1 MILQKSLNISKPM
14 PKYTYDP
21 EVKILSIRFKD
32 GKSVDSDMKDNVVL
46 DYDQKGHLVNIDI
59 MGVNIED
66 IVKSASGKLQKAPA
80 KRRLM
85 KTR

>member
-1 MILQKSLNISKPM
+1 M

-21 EVKILSIRFKD
+21 EVKILSIRFKE

-66 IVKSASGKLQKAPA
+66 LIKSAKNKSFKATP
-80 KRRLM
+80 KRRLT